1 MLLVQAHW
9 NCIALRHG
17 QIPCPHI
24 PQMHEVLG
32 FWTSTDFWLGERD
45 VTLTL
50 IYRSRETKK
59 VISPLPATATS
70 PPLVIATD
78 ADAVYDSS
86 HHFKRPGRKLQ
97 RTVSAFTFVRCANSH
112 AVEALRCPSLCCCVE
127 MAIADD
133 TAEGL
138 FVWFDGVTMKLH
150 NLRARLVEEGV
161 NPEDTGLPPFIADME
176 GKTYTFQ
183 VRVTAYNFTEHH
195 KTFTITHIVDEI
207 DRVPL
212 LDVAD
217 DWDDGDD
224 DDKPADKPAVK
235 PLPVEVQSGGISG
248 NAHKKTVDS
257 TSNVF
262 KKTRVARY
270 GLPWLSLYSKDEISP
285 KRGEGSAMR
294 GGGRGPRG
302 RGPGGRVPG
311 GRGPRS
317 EPGGMKGGNKVIVT
331 PHRHEGV
338 FTGKGKDEVILT
350 KNLVPGES
358 VYNEKR
364 ISVQNE
370 DGIKVEYRVWN
381 PFCSKLAAAIFGGLD
396 DIWIKPGAKVLYLGA
411 ASGTSV
417 SHVSDIV
424 GHNEDGIKVEYRV
437 WNPFCSK
444 LAAAIFGGLD
454 DIWIK
459 PGAKVLYL
467 GAASG
472 TSVSHVSDIVGPAN
486 CIDATMPAETV
497 FSNEVKKLQ
506 ADELKPA
513 EQITLE
519 PYERDHACVVG
530 GYRVPRKQ
538 KTATAS

>member
-1 MLLVQAHW
+1 M
-9 NCIALRHG
+9 R
-17 QIPCPHI
+17 
-24 PQMHEVLG
+24 
-32 FWTSTDFWLGERD
+32 
-45 VTLTL
+45 
-50 IYRSRETKK
+50 
-59 VISPLPATATS
+59 SPL
-70 PPLVIATD
+70 
-78 ADAVYDSS
+78 
-86 HHFKRPGRKLQ
+86 RGR
-97 RTVSAFTFVRCANSH
+97 
-112 AVEALRCPSLCCCVE
+112 
-127 MAIADD
+127 
-133 TAEGL
+133 G
-138 FVWFDGVTMKLH
+138 
-150 NLRARLVEEGV
+150 
-161 NPEDTGLPPFIADME
+161 
-176 GKTYTFQ
+176 
-183 VRVTAYNFTEHH
+183 
-195 KTFTITHIVDEI
+195 
-207 DRVPL
+207 
-212 LDVAD
+212 
-217 DWDDGDD
+217 
-224 DDKPADKPAVK
+224 
-235 PLPVEVQSGGISG
+235 
-248 NAHKKTVDS
+248 
-257 TSNVF
+257 
-262 KKTRVARY
+262 
-270 GLPWLSLYSKDEISP
+270 
-285 KRGEGSAMR
+285 RGEGSAMR

-370 DGIKVEYRVWN
+370 DG
-381 PFCSKLAAAIFGGLD
+381 
-396 DIWIKPGAKVLYLGA
+396 
-411 ASGTSV
+411 T
-417 SHVSDIV
+417 
-424 GHNEDGIKVEYRV
+424 KVEYRV

-472 TSVSHVSDIVGPAN
+472 TSVSHVSDIVGPEGCVYAVEFSPRSGRDLVNMAKKRRNVVPIIEDARHPAKYRMLVSMVDVIFADVAQPYQAN
-486 CIDATMPAETV
+486 CIDGTMPAETV